1 VKRFE
6 VVLQTHTLVA
16 AGRRYTR
23 GQFLESHDYIP
34 GSVFRGAVAG
44 DILRH
49 CPDRC
54 PNKAS
59 CDVSDCPARASD
71 GRCLFPDIFLGEN
84 AFVFTSLYPQERD
97 RTTRKLGPVPLS
109 LRTCKHCPGSVEQ
122 WNEETRRVGG
132 ERPAPRPKPHGV
144 WDALLR
150 GYKLATRLHENPN
163 TDVDWK
169 TYGAECPVCGGDA
182 TAPGEPYY
190 LLHPSGA
197 KNAYVE
203 LLSTRMGRQTR
214 VGISRATHTAAEGL
228 LYSVTG
234 IDGGQQLVGAIL
246 VPDNAPGEAMQ
257 VLERLRQDHNT
268 SLQSPLHIGS
278 GSSRGLG
285 ATAFMPETD
294 FRESNPFGPLPHRFA
309 GLNAR
314 LEADGETRF
323 FSVTLTERAILHCPV
338 TGAPTI
344 GLDSRSLTDYLRQLS
359 GDSSL
364 PEIEIVATHQAG
376 RPISGWSSAWQLQ
389 KWSALATD
397 AGSAWLCRGP
407 AGDQHVTALLHALQA
422 LEERGIGERTEE
434 GFGRLIVCHPI
445 HWEALNT

>member
-6 VVLQTHTLVA
+6 VVLRTHTLVA

-49 CPDRC
+49 CPDRD
-54 PNKAS
+54 PGKES
-59 CDVSDCPARASD
+59 CDVSDCPALASD
-71 GRCLFPDIFLGEN
+71 GHCLFPDIFLGQN

-109 LRTCKHCPGSVEQ
+109 LRTCKYCPGSVEQ
-122 WNEETRRVGG
+122 WNEETGRRT
-132 ERPAPRPKPHGV
+132 RDRAAPRPEPHGV
-144 WDALLR
+144 WDTLVS
-150 GYKLATRLHENPN
+150 GYELDVRLEESP
-163 TDVDWK
+163 DADLDWK
-169 TYGAECPVCGGDA
+169 EYGVECPVCGGDA
-182 TAPGEPYY
+182 SAPGEPYY

-197 KNAYVE
+197 KNTYIE
-203 LLSTRMGRQTR
+203 LISTRMGRRTR
-214 VGISRATHTAAEGL
+214 VGISRASQTAAEGL

-234 IDGGQQLVGAIL
+234 IDGSQEFAGTVL
-246 VPDNAPGEAMQ
+246 VPEDAPDEAAQ
-257 VLERLRQDHNT
+257 VLDRLRQNHST
-268 SLQSPLHIGS
+268 SLQSPLLIGS
-278 GSSRGLG
+278 GNSRGLG
-285 ATAFMPETD
+285 ATSFMPETRL
-294 FRESNPFGPLPHRFA
+294 RESNPFGPLAQRFA

-314 LEADGETRF
+314 LDATGQAQS

-344 GLDSRSLTDYLRQLS
+344 GLDSRSITDHLRESS
-359 GDSSL
+359 GDGSL
-364 PEIEIVATHQAG
+364 PDIEIVATHQAG

-397 AGSAWLCRGP
+397 AGSAWLCR
-407 AGDQHVTALLHALQA
+407 ASVGDQQVAALLDALQA

-445 HWEALNT
+445 HWEALNP